1 MMIATE
7 CPPADRLRALAHG
20 RLSDEQSDLLID
32 HVRGCDA
39 CRSEL
44 ETFHDDGDSL
54 IATLRG
60 GDGSAGSDD
69 EEGFDQ
75 EPGCRVA
82 VAKAL
87 GALARSTDGTTGP
100 LSAALPRT
108 IGEYEVVRP
117 LGRGGMG
124 SVYLARHTKLGRSVA
139 LKFLAGHRL
148 AEARMRERFDAEMRA
163 IGRLSHPNVVSAF
176 DAREVDGTAVLVTEY
191 IDGFDLGELVARV
204 GPLSVAD
211 GCAIGRRVAEAL
223 AYTSG
228 EGFVHRDVKPSNV
241 MLARDGGVTLLDLG
255 LARFQIDGVDPADP
269 EAEPDAPGGATSGG
283 EAIGGVTGTGQ
294 TMGTADYIAPEQVT
308 DSRNVDVRA
317 DLYAL
322 GCTLFKLLTGRAPFA
337 DEKHGTAFA
346 KMTAHVSEVPPS
358 LGERLPGAP
367 AALVR
372 LVDSL
377 LAKDPSKRPSSPDL
391 VAKTLAPLAVGSD
404 LGELVAQA
412 DRAERGVRFDVSE
425 GKPSGSRQSVW
436 WRRRVPVWGLVAAG
450 LIGVAIGFACGI
462 TITIRKPDGS
472 KMTMTVPDGS
482 DIEIDS
488 TGEGE
493 IATREPEPSNAAK
506 ADTRKG
512 DLEHQQRLQGVWR
525 MRAKN
530 KIPFGSDPS
539 DGDPSDDSDDPF
551 GSRVGGDPFSS
562 GSAMETAKQDDTR
575 RSGTGIAA
583 SLGQMLQ
590 ADQGYWRVVE
600 RRRGGESLE
609 GGITRVVFRG
619 ERLYLLDEERI
630 VAEGRMTL
638 AESVS
643 DSNGDELIFRDELH
657 GWSVRVRSPSNNHL
671 DPFGGFDPAPFGHSN
686 VRLLSLVDFED
697 LSEASVGHLRD
708 VPYDVPQDLYLTK
721 ERGSDLAKAEA
732 LFRELQSDRDPPAWD
747 NRSSAEEA
755 ATDVRA
761 RD

>member
-7 CPPADRLRALAHG
+7 CPSADRLRALAHG
-20 RLSDEQSDLLID
+20 RLSDEQGDLLID
-32 HVRGCDA
+32 HVRICDA

-44 ETFHDDGDSL
+44 ETLHDDGDSL

-60 GDGSAGSDD
+60 GGGSAGSDD
-69 EEGFDQ
+69 EQGFDR

-87 GALARSTDGTTGP
+87 GALARSAEGTTGP
-100 LSAALPRT
+100 LSEALPRT
-108 IGEYEVVRP
+108 IGEYEVVRL

-148 AEARMRERFDAEMRA
+148 AEARMRERFDAEIRA

-211 GCAIGRRVAEAL
+211 GCEIGRRVAEAL

-241 MLARDGGVTLLDLG
+241 MLGRDGGVKLLDLG

-269 EAEPDAPGGATSGG
+269 QAEPGAPVGAASGG
-283 EAIGGVTGTGQ
+283 DAVGGVTGTGQ
-294 TMGTADYIAPEQVT
+294 TMGTADYIAPEQIN
-308 DSRNVDVRA
+308 DSRSVDVRA

-322 GCTLFKLLTGRAPFA
+322 GCTLFKLLTGRPPFA
-337 DEKHGTAFA
+337 DAKHGTAFA

-367 AALVR
+367 AALAR
-372 LVDSL
+372 LVDSM
-377 LAKDPSKRPSSPDL
+377 LAKDPSKRPSSPDR
-391 VAKTLAPLAVGSD
+391 VAKALVPLAVGSD

-425 GKPSGSRQSVW
+425 GKPNGSRAAVW

-488 TGEGE
+488 TGEGDVLP
-493 IATREPEPSNAAK
+493 REAELNRLSEGRPETIRQALQ
-506 ADTRKG
+506 TY
-512 DLEHQQRLQGVWR
+512 QQLRVKDK
-525 MRAKN
+525 M
-530 KIPFGSDPS
+530 PFGSDP
-539 DGDPSDDSDDPF
+539 PDDSDEPI
-551 GSRVGGDPFSS
+551 GPSVGGDPFSS
-562 GSAMETAKQDDTR
+562 GSAVETAKQDDTR
-575 RSGTGIAA
+575 RSGTGSVA
-583 SLGQMLQ
+583 SVGQMLQ

-600 RRRGGESLE
+600 RRRGGESLG

-630 VAEGRMTL
+630 VAEGKMTL
-638 AESVS
+638 PESVS
-643 DSNGDELIFRDELH
+643 DSNGGELICRDELH
-657 GWSVRVRSPSNNHL
+657 GWSLRVRIPSNNHL

-697 LSEASVGHLRD
+697 LSEASGEHLRD
-708 VPYDVPQDLYLTK
+708 IPYDVPQDLYLTK
-721 ERGSDLAKAEA
+721 ERGSDVAKAEA
-732 LFRELQSDRDPPAWD
+732 LFRELQSDRDPPSWD
-747 NRSSAEEA
+747 DRSSAEEA

-761 RD
+761 KN